1 LLTCASL
8 IGIYGYL
15 GYLHNKTININKA
28 TEDIGKK
35 LQLINIL
42 EIVGFVLDLLDYFL
56 ISSEKLA
63 PELLYSYYTQHK
75 IFVKIIYCFGGLIL
89 IGIFTAFIFIK
100 SNISNNNAQFN
111 EVELR

>member
-1 LLTCASL
+1 MPCASL

-15 GYLHNKTININKA
+15 GYLYNKKLNNNKASEDIDKTIK
-28 TEDIGKK
+28 
-35 LQLINIL
+35 LINIL

-89 IGIFTAFIFIK
+89 IGIFSAFIFIK
-100 SNISNNNAQFN
+100 SNVRNNNAQFN
-111 EVELR
+111 KVELK